1 VEPDEAY
8 WRRPSDG
15 GSLPPP
21 GSPSTPGHPTNA
33 PGQPASGLRD
43 ASPAASDELW
53 AANPAATGSG
63 NPRSGNASPAASE
76 PAYPGLSYPGP
87 PATFPPPSGWRPEQ
101 VVEPPPPGRLP
112 AQDHRAIDEE
122 EAKARTLTR
131 GLGLL
136 AAAILL
142 ILLCALCGRV
152 LF

>member
-15 GSLPPP
+15 GSVPPP
-21 GSPSTPGHPTNA
+21 GSPTASGQPPTA
-33 PGQPASGLRD
+33 PGQP
-43 ASPAASDELW
+43 E
-53 AANPAATGSG
+53 
-63 NPRSGNASPAASE
+63 
-76 PAYPGLSYPGP
+76 YPGLRYPGP
-87 PATFPPPSGWRPEQ
+87 PVTVPPPSGWRPEQ

-112 AQDHRAIDEE
+112 AQDHGAIDDQ

-136 AAAILL
+136 VGAILL